1 MGNTRSRTNTPV
13 RRHLRMPPASPRI
26 RVRRN
31 LGPQFDN
38 VYLPPPS
45 PISYVEDSDNEGW
58 DLSLDLPP
66 PPSPISYVEDSDNED
81 WNLGLDLPPP
91 PSPISYV
98 EDSDNEDWNL
108 GLDRLRRPASRVV
121 RARRTLRD
129 ALDEAWENNQAERA
143 RRRLQELEEMT
154 RMMRMLNLGR
164 KRKRSW

>member
-1 MGNTRSRTNTPV
+1 MGNTRSRTNTPL
-13 RRHLRMPPASPRI
+13 RRRLRMPPASPRI

-45 PISYVEDSDNEGW
+45 PISK
-58 DLSLDLPP
+58 
-66 PPSPISYVEDSDNED
+66 VEDSDNED
-81 WNLGLDLPPP
+81 WNLGLDLP
-91 PSPISYV
+91 SPISKV
-98 EDSDNEDWNL
+98 EDSDNEDWNLGLDLPSPPSPISKVEDSDNEDWDL

-121 RARRTLRD
+121 RARRTLRA
-129 ALDEAWENNQAERA
+129 ALDEAWENDRTERA
-143 RRRLQELEEMT
+143 RRRLEELEELT